1 MRSGAVHCNRLV
13 ALLLLIGGAA
23 AFLQGAHASTV
34 TFVDPNLEDAVR
46 TAIVLMSL
54 FGLGPVIGVVYLV
67 ALVPRLSRDDGYASG
82 GFEKRY

>member
-1 MRSGAVHCNRLV
+1 VAGTVYWVFSCLCG
-13 ALLLLIGGAA
+13 ALLVFDVYRRPASKWVAA
-23 AFLQGAHASTV
+23 DRNRGFWA
-34 TFVDPNLEDAVR
+34 